1 VSLNSILYRQPIGLN
16 KVISIRIEQSGEK
29 INSNGGLSLIGRQLK
44 KIGFLENLGEKVES
58 SKMEI
63 PKKEY
68 E

>member
-1 VSLNSILYRQPIGLN
+1 MSLNSILYRQPIGLN